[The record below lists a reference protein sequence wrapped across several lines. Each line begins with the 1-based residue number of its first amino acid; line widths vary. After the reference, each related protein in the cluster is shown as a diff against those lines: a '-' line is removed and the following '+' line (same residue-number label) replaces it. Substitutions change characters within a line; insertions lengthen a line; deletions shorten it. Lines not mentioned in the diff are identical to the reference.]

1 MGLFVKHI
9 DKTFA
14 DDLTFLFRFADT
26 RQFLIEFLFGVD
38 SDHVQSQV
46 FVIFQHVFK
55 FILAQ
60 QAVVDEDASQVLAD
74 SLV

>member
-26 RQFLIEFLFGVD
+26 CQFLIEFLFGVD
-38 SDHVQSQV
+38 VQSQV

-60 QAVVDEDASQVLAD
+60 QAVIDEDASQVLAD